1 MHSLAR
7 SDAAA
12 TRPDRGECDAY
23 YHRYT
28 SLVPDGEVIATLER
42 EFPRTRALLETVPLA
57 RESWAYEPGKWTFRE
72 VAGHLADTE
81 RVLAGRAL
89 WIARDPATA
98 LPSLEQNVWASNSN
112 ARHRPLSELLD
123 EWASVRAATLTL
135 VRSFDA
141 EALMRVGTASGMRF
155 TVRSFA
161 WIIAGH
167 ELHHRK
173 LLQER
178 YGLEE
183 RLSSA

>member
-1 MHSLAR
+1 M
-7 SDAAA
+7 
-12 TRPDRGECDAY
+12 
-23 YHRYT
+23 
-28 SLVPDGEVIATLER
+28 V
-42 EFPRTRALLETVPLA
+42 
-57 RESWAYEPGKWTFRE
+57 
-72 VAGHLADTE
+72 GHLADTE

-112 ARHRPLSELLD
+112 ASDRPLRDLLD

-135 VRSFDA
+135 MGSFDA
-141 EALMRVGTASGMRF
+141 ESLMRVGTASGMRF

-178 YGLEE
+178 YGLV
-183 RLSSA
+183 A

>member
-1 MHSLAR
+1 MASLAYH
-7 SDAAA
+7 DVWAA
-12 TRPDRGECDAY
+12 RPAPSECDVY

-28 SLVPDGEVIATLER
+28 SLVADGDVIATLER
-42 EFPRTRALLETVPLA
+42 EFPRTRALLETVPPA
-57 RESWAYEPGKWTFRE
+57 RESWAYEPGKWTIRE
-72 VAGHLADTE
+72 VVGHLADTE

-89 WIARDPATA
+89 WIARDPATP
-98 LPSLEQNVWASNSN
+98 LPSMEQNVWASNSN
-112 ARHRPLSELLD
+112 ARRRPLRELLD

-141 EALMRVGTASGMRF
+141 EALTRVGTASGMRF

-178 YGLEE
+178 YGVEE
-183 RLSSA
+183 RLPPA